1 MRRLQYWI
9 KRLLNIGID
18 DQTKLIESGRI
29 QVLNGFVIT
38 GLVLVVLNTLMNIF
52 QEDLRGL
59 MMDAIW
65 TFLLSAVLFLNF
77 KKKYT
82 IAYHAILMMVT
93 FMTCFVSIVL
103 GRDVT
108 TSPIYLLG
116 LLTSIFFFD
125 GWRTRLFYFVFILF
139 SYGLTQYLMNQYLK

>member
-38 GLVLVVLNTLMNIF
+38 GLILVVLNTLMNIF

-77 KKKYT
+77 KKNDQKP
-82 IAYHAILMMVT
+82 
-93 FMTCFVSIVL
+93 FK
-103 GRDVT
+103 D
-108 TSPIYLLG
+108 
-116 LLTSIFFFD
+116 
-125 GWRTRLFYFVFILF
+125 
-139 SYGLTQYLMNQYLK
+139 